1 MKNKIKNIIK
11 KSVLFS
17 AFAAAVSFSGIISY
31 AGTHNKNVTVNFADE
46 ELLSEE
52 DTVKEEKTHKV
63 DFTGNGVGYTSI
75 LYDNTTGMPTSE
87 ANAIAQTSDGF
98 IWIGSYSG
106 LIRYNG
112 KDFERFDASN
122 GIASVVSLYVDS
134 SDRLWIGTNDNGVAV
149 YKDGEFTVY
158 GQVEGLNSYSIRA
171 MVEDTEG
178 NIIIGSTQGLAYVDN
193 DNAFHLINEPQV
205 NNEYICQLIMGPDGI
220 IYGETLSGS
229 IFTLKNKKV
238 TAFMSGKEMN
248 FGFVNSVY
256 PDSQNPGFVYLGTDE
271 SEVIYGNME
280 EDLKNY
286 QVITVAPLVNINSL
300 SYVNGYIWL
309 CADNGIGFIED
320 NKRFTQ
326 IKNLKMDNSIDKMMM
341 DYEGNLWFTSSRQ
354 GVLKICEC
362 RFTDI
367 SKVASLGNMVVNT
380 TCKYNGKL
388 YIGTDKDL
396 YILTD
401 DYKLKPD
408 ELTKTLHE
416 IRIRSIK
423 TDSKGNLWLC
433 TYSDYGLI
441 KYDGTNI
448 KTFTMDDGMTSNRI
462 RTVTELSDGRM
473 AVATSGGLCII
484 ENDKVT
490 ATYGAENGISNT
502 EILTVCEG
510 KNNELYLGSDGD
522 GIYVINGGR
531 ISRLGIEDGLQSGAV
546 LRIKYDK
553 YNDVFWIITSN
564 SISYM
569 KDGVIDT
576 VSNFP
581 YSNNFDMFFKEDGTI
596 WILSSNGI
604 YVVNGTDLMKDDTLE
619 YSFYDSK
626 TGLPYVTTANSR
638 NYLDEDG
645 TLYISCSSGVCSV
658 NIYENDNISNEI
670 KLGIPMIDV
679 DGKKIYVGNE
689 TSVTIPANTKRLTVY
704 GYALTYSIKNPSIS
718 CYLKG
723 FDDEPVIKPQ
733 YETEP
738 QTYTNLDAGT
748 YTYRFALVNP
758 LTGEEQKYIE
768 LTIIKQAAFY
778 ETIWFY
784 LFIFAIAAIL
794 IALFIKVFIGH
805 KTKIFEKKQQENK
818 EFTHEMI
825 SAFAKCIDMKD
836 KYTNGHSFRVA
847 KYTELFASRMG
858 FNEEELEEI
867 YNIALLHDIGK
878 ISIPDNILGKQGKLD
893 DEEYAI
899 IKSHAPNGYEIL
911 KDIKIMPSLS
921 LGAGYHHE
929 RVDGK
934 GYPKG
939 LKKDEIPLIA
949 RIIAVADTFDAMYSN
964 RPYRKKMKLEDVIAE
979 INRVKG
985 TQLCDEVVDVVNK
998 LYEEGLLDDIDS
1010 NSSTDN
1016 DVHKEAE
1023 ENRNKDK

>member
-1 MKNKIKNIIK
+1 MKNKIKSLIK
-11 KSVLFS
+11 KTILFS

-31 AGTHNKNVTVNFADE
+31 AGSQKVNVTLKSSDE
-46 ELLSEE
+46 NELSENDE
-52 DTVKEEKTHKV
+52 AEEKHVPKM
-63 DFTGNGVGYTSI
+63 DFTGNGVGYTSL
-75 LYDNTTGMPTSE
+75 LYDNSTGMPTSE

-106 LIRYNG
+106 LIRYDG
-112 KDFERFDASN
+112 KNFERFDSSN

-134 SDRLWIGTNDNGVAV
+134 KDRLWIGTNDNGVAV

-171 MVEDTEG
+171 MVEDEEG
-178 NIIIGSTQGLAYVDN
+178 NIIIASTQGLAYVDCEN
-193 DNAFHLINEPQV
+193 NFHIINEPQV
-205 NNEYICQLIMGPDGI
+205 NNEYICQLIMGPNDV
-220 IYGETLSGS
+220 IYGETLSGA
-229 IFTLKNKKV
+229 IFTVKNKKV
-238 TAFMSGKEMN
+238 TTFMSGKEMD
-248 FGFVNSVY
+248 FGLVNSIF
-256 PDSQNPGFVYLGTDE
+256 PDSENPGYVYIGTDE
-271 SEVIYGNME
+271 SEVIYGNIE
-280 EDLKNY
+280 NDLEGYK
-286 QVITVAPLVNINSL
+286 VISVAPLVNINSL
-300 SYVNGYIWL
+300 SYVNGYMWL
-309 CADNGIGFIED
+309 CADNGIGFIRD
-320 NKRFTQ
+320 NNKFTQ
-326 IKNLKMDNSIDKMMM
+326 VKNLKMDNSIDKMMV

-367 SKVASLGNMVVNT
+367 NKVAALGSMVVNT
-380 TCKYNGKL
+380 TCKYNDKL
-388 YIGTDKDL
+388 YIGTDKGL
-396 YILTD
+396 YIID
-401 DYKLKPD
+401 DNYKVKAD
-408 ELTKTLHE
+408 ELTKLLQD
-416 IRIRSIK
+416 IRIRAIK

-433 TYSDYGLI
+433 TYSDYGLV
-441 KYDGTNI
+441 KYDGKEI
-448 KTFTMDDGMTSNRI
+448 KNFTIDEGMVANRI
-462 RTVTELSDGRM
+462 RTITELSDGRM
-473 AVATSGGLCII
+473 AVAASGGLCII

-490 ATYGAENGISNT
+490 ATYGSENGISNT

-510 KNNELYLGSDGD
+510 KDGELYLGSDGD

-531 ISRLGIEDGLQSGAV
+531 ISRLGIEDGLKSGAV

-576 VSNFP
+576 VNNFP
-581 YSNNFDMFFKEDGTI
+581 YSNNFDMHFKEDGTI

-658 NIYENDNISNEI
+658 NINENDNISNEI
-670 KLGIPMIDV
+670 KLGIPMIDI
-679 DGKKIYVGNE
+679 DGKKIYVGDN

-748 YTYRFALVNP
+748 YTYRFAIVNP
-758 LTGEEQKYIE
+758 LTGEEQKCIE

-784 LFIFAIAAIL
+784 LFLFAIVAIL
-794 IALFIKVFIGH
+794 MALFIMGFIGH

-818 EFTHEMI
+818 EFTNEMI

-847 KYTELFASRMG
+847 KYTQLFASRMG
-858 FNEEELEEI
+858 FDKEELEEI

-921 LGAGYHHE
+921 LGAGCHHE
-929 RVDGK
+929 RVDGA

-939 LKKDEIPLIA
+939 LKGEEIPLIA

-985 TQLCDEVVDVVNK
+985 SQLSEEVVDVVNE
-998 LYEEGLLDDIDS
+998 LYKEGKLDDIEE
-1010 NSSTDN
+1010 TTN
-1016 DVHKEAE
+1016 DGESK
-1023 ENRNKDK
+1023 NKDTDTVEDKE

>member
-1 MKNKIKNIIK
+1 MKNKIKSLIK
-11 KSVLFS
+11 KTILFS

-31 AGTHNKNVTVNFADE
+31 AGSQKVNVTLKSSDE
-46 ELLSEE
+46 NELSENDE
-52 DTVKEEKTHKV
+52 AEEKHVPKM
-63 DFTGNGVGYTSI
+63 DFTGNGVGYTSL
-75 LYDNTTGMPTSE
+75 LYDNSTGMPTSE

-106 LIRYNG
+106 LIRYDG
-112 KDFERFDASN
+112 KNFERFDSSN

-134 SDRLWIGTNDNGVAV
+134 KDRLWIGTNDNGVAV

-171 MVEDTEG
+171 MVEDEEG
-178 NIIIGSTQGLAYVDN
+178 NIIIASTQGLAYVDCEN
-193 DNAFHLINEPQV
+193 NFHIINEPQV
-205 NNEYICQLIMGPDGI
+205 NNEYICQLIMGPNDV
-220 IYGETLSGS
+220 IYGETLSGA
-229 IFTLKNKKV
+229 IFTVKNKKV
-238 TAFMSGKEMN
+238 TTFMSGKEMD
-248 FGFVNSVY
+248 FGLVNSIF
-256 PDSQNPGFVYLGTDE
+256 PDSENPGYVYIGTDE
-271 SEVIYGNME
+271 SEVIYGNIE
-280 EDLKNY
+280 NDLEGYK
-286 QVITVAPLVNINSL
+286 VISVAPLVNINSL
-300 SYVNGYIWL
+300 SYVNGYMWL
-309 CADNGIGFIED
+309 CADNGIGFIRD
-320 NKRFTQ
+320 NNKFTQ
-326 IKNLKMDNSIDKMMM
+326 VKNLKMDNSIDKMMV

-367 SKVASLGNMVVNT
+367 NKVAALGSMVVNT
-380 TCKYNGKL
+380 TCKYNDKL
-388 YIGTDKDL
+388 YIGTDKGL
-396 YILTD
+396 YIID
-401 DYKLKPD
+401 DNYKVKAD
-408 ELTKTLHE
+408 ELTKLLQD
-416 IRIRSIK
+416 IRIRAIK

-433 TYSDYGLI
+433 TYSDYGLV
-441 KYDGTNI
+441 KYDGKEI
-448 KTFTMDDGMTSNRI
+448 KNFTIDEGMVANRI
-462 RTVTELSDGRM
+462 RTITELSDGRM
-473 AVATSGGLCII
+473 AVAASGGLCII

-490 ATYGAENGISNT
+490 ATYGSENGISNT

-510 KNNELYLGSDGD
+510 KDGELYLGSDGD

-531 ISRLGIEDGLQSGAV
+531 ISRLGIEDGLKSGAV

-576 VSNFP
+576 VNNFP
-581 YSNNFDMFFKEDGTI
+581 YSNNFDMHFKEDGTI

-658 NIYENDNISNEI
+658 NINENDNISNEI
-670 KLGIPMIDV
+670 KLGIPMIDI
-679 DGKKIYVGNE
+679 DGKKIYVGDN

-748 YTYRFALVNP
+748 YTYRFAIVNP
-758 LTGEEQKYIE
+758 LTGEEQKCIE

-784 LFIFAIAAIL
+784 LFLFAIVAIL
-794 IALFIKVFIGH
+794 MALFIMGFIGH

-818 EFTHEMI
+818 EFTNEMI

-847 KYTELFASRMG
+847 KYTQLFASRMG
-858 FNEEELEEI
+858 FDKEELEEI

-921 LGAGYHHE
+921 LGAGCHHE
-929 RVDGK
+929 RVDGA

-939 LKKDEIPLIA
+939 LKGEEIPLIA

-985 TQLCDEVVDVVNK
+985 SQLSEEVVDVVNE
-998 LYEEGLLDDIDS
+998 LYKEGKLDDIDK
-1010 NSSTDN
+1010 TTN
-1016 DVHKEAE
+1016 DGESK
-1023 ENRNKDK
+1023 NKDTDTVEDKE